1 MCNMDYVNLDQKCWL
16 LFFNILKVG
25 FTIKPES
32 SFFIVHMEKINLEIQ
47 KNLEIFSLFEG
58 LHI

>member
-47 KNLEIFSLFEG
+47 KNLEIFSCCL
-58 LHI
+58 